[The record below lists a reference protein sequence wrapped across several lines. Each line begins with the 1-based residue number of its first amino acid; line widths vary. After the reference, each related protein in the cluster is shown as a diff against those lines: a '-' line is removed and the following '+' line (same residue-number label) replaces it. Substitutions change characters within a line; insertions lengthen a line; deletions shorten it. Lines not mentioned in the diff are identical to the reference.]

1 MSQIKVGKLWI
12 CQCNLPKLLDFL
24 IKASDSPAAHE
35 REVVIFT
42 LYTLMNIVVGTFAE
56 NLPQIYNLF
65 AKALQDPE
73 SLEVRAT
80 TVQALG
86 RVSEFMKADKK
97 SSIKDPVGQQPDQ
110 TTGSRSDRVGLLC
123 TKVLV
128 RLSGEGSRLEGRV
141 PAKGIAAQ
149 SAKLAPGAEF
159 VLRVNFGLV
168 KMSALTLDSP

>member
-42 LYTLMNIVVGTFAE
+42 LYTLMNTVVGTFAE

-65 AKALQDPE
+65 GKALQDPQ

-86 RVSEFMKADKK
+86 RVSEFMKAKEK
-97 SSIKDPVGQQPDQ
+97 SSIV
-110 TTGSRSDRVGLLC
+110 C
-123 TKVLV
+123 
-128 RLSGEGSRLEGRV
+128 
-141 PAKGIAAQ
+141 
-149 SAKLAPGAEF
+149 F
-159 VLRVNFGLV
+159 VL
-168 KMSALTLDSP
+168 KKCPSATLDD

>member
-12 CQCNLPKLLDFL
+12 CQCNLPLLDFL

-42 LYTLMNIVVGTFAE
+42 LYTLMNTVVGTFAE

-86 RVSEFMKADKK
+86 TVSEFMKANKK
-97 SSIKDPVGQQPDQ
+97 SSIS
-110 TTGSRSDRVGLLC
+110 TSNL
-123 TKVLV
+123 
-128 RLSGEGSRLEGRV
+128 
-141 PAKGIAAQ
+141 I
-149 SAKLAPGAEF
+149 
-159 VLRVNFGLV
+159 
-168 KMSALTLDSP
+168 